1 MTTGKTIALTRR
13 TFVGKVMSLLFNMLS
28 RLVITFLH
36 AALVPLNKNEALFIF
51 FRTKPLNQRLLVK
64 AAPEDIWETRNE
76 LGDPVDVFAA
86 ESKDYI
92 KAVQF
97 LLDWTF
103 WDESTRKQ
111 LPLQKTT

>member
-1 MTTGKTIALTRR
+1 MQPWFPLIR
-13 TFVGKVMSLLFNMLS
+13 TKLYFF
-28 RLVITFLH
+28 
-36 AALVPLNKNEALFIF
+36 F
-51 FRTKPLNQRLLVK
+51 FRTKPLNQRLRVK
-64 AAPEDIWETRNE
+64 AAPEDIWETRNK